1 MENSQQPSS
10 VSDHAAARR
19 LTWLGYVAIGAV
31 VMIWSAFNIISRI
44 GGRSVLTGFD
54 IAALRFGV
62 SALIL
67 FPVFLRRP
75 AAVPWWRLVTVASFG
90 GIGYSL
96 FVYSGFTLAPAA
108 HAGVLV
114 NGGIP
119 FATALVAWGLLG
131 FRPNRGVLIAF
142 SLTGLGIGLIGFESM
157 TAPAEQG
164 SRQWLG
170 DLLFLCGALCWG
182 MFGCLLRKWHLRP
195 LDAMAGLATVSA
207 LLYLPVYAMW
217 LPSGLAAAPAQQI
230 LLQAVYQGIV
240 VAICGG
246 LCFTFAT
253 QTIGPIKAAL
263 VLALV
268 PGITAVAAVP
278 LLGESINAATLS
290 GLICVTLGAVF
301 GAIASAPHAP
311 VRPDSR

>member
-1 MENSQQPSS
+1 MENAQHSS
-10 VSDHAAARR
+10 VASDRAAARR
-19 LTWLGYVAIGAV
+19 QTWLGYAAIGGV
-31 VMIWSAFNIISRI
+31 VVIWSGFNIVSRI
-44 GGRSVLTGFD
+44 GGRSDLTGFD

-75 AAVPWWRLVTVASFG
+75 GAIAWPRLLAVASFG
-90 GIGYSL
+90 GLGYSL

-119 FATALVAWGLLG
+119 FATALVAWVLLG

-142 SLTGLGIGLIGFESM
+142 SLTGLGIGLMGYQGI
-157 TAPAEQG
+157 TAPAGPG
-164 SRQWLG
+164 SLQWLG

-195 LDAMAGLATVSA
+195 LDAMAGLATFSA
-207 LLYLPVYAMW
+207 ALYLPVYFLW
-217 LPSGLAAAPAQQI
+217 LPAALSVAPIEQI
-230 LLQAVYQGIV
+230 LLQGGYQGIV

-246 LCFTFAT
+246 LLFTFAT

-278 LLGESINAATLS
+278 LLGESIDPATLA
-290 GLICVTLGAVF
+290 GLICVTLGAIF

-311 VRPDSR
+311 VRPTER